1 MGVAMKITW
10 RGSLI
15 AGGLSA
21 IGASLCCLG
30 PLVLLSLGIG
40 GAWVGGLTVM
50 EPYRFYF
57 VGGTLLSLA
66 MAYRKL
72 HRDPQQC
79 HPDKGCADPSVRK
92 RQQGIFWLV
101 AVLMLGLLATP
112 WLIPLLM

>member
-1 MGVAMKITW
+1 MKMTW
-10 RGSLI
+10 RASLI

-50 EPYRFYF
+50 EPYRIYF
-57 VGGTLLSLA
+57 VGGTLLFLA

-72 HRDPQQC
+72 YRDPQPC
-79 HPDKGCADPSVRK
+79 HPDNGCADPSVK
-92 RQQGIFWLV
+92 KWQQGIFWFV
-101 AVLMLGLLATP
+101 AALMLGLLATP